1 MNMRLMVRTRS
12 IETSTRLIRIVVAT
26 AIEAA
31 TVEQEDTTEVAVAAV
46 VDVVVAVA
54 VIKDEVVAVAE
65 ESTINTPLI
74 NNRDNNNQV
83 DTNRIT
89 IITTKVGISIN
100 SRGIRRMATP
110 TKGFHRHHRGGEL
123 HQRLQLVRTP
133 IPRCEITVMGVHGD
147 VRDTETTSLRAPM
160 NPIIAWLR
168 STRNQP

>member
-1 MNMRLMVRTRS
+1 MRMKLMGRTRS
-12 IETSTRLIRIVVAT
+12 IETSTRLTRTAAAT

-31 TVEQEDTTEVAVAAV
+31 TVEQEITKEVAAAV
-46 VDVVVAVA
+46 VVDVAA
-54 VIKDEVVAVAE
+54 AAMDIKDVAAAAAE
-65 ESTINTPLI
+65 EGTINTPLI